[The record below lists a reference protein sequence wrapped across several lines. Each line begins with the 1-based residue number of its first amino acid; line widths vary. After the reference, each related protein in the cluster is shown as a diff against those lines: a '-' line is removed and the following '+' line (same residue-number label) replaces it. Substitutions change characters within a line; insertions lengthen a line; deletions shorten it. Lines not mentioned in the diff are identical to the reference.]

1 MISQVTLAGS
11 VAIIGVAIMYN
22 TGMFVLSRVPHRRAA
37 PVGRG
42 RLYVFM
48 LACLNEEK
56 VIATSLAR
64 ITALPGDSYVVLVV
78 DDASD
83 DATAQIVQEAD
94 SPKVMLYRRALP
106 NARRGKGA
114 ALNAGLRHLR
124 SSGML
129 ADYDPGNVI
138 ICVVDADGRLDSHVL
153 EEVNPHFDDP
163 ATGAVQVGVRMYNRK
178 QGLLPRLQDM
188 EFVVYGEIFQLARR
202 HIGSVGMGGNGQ
214 FMRLSALDS
223 LSGEAWSDCLTEDL
237 DLGVRLLA
245 HGWTNVH
252 CPTAAVH
259 QQAVL
264 TLGRLLRQ
272 RSRWFQGHMQAARL
286 VPLIL
291 RRIPAKPAADLLYHL
306 SSPVLLLLASLLPLS
321 FSIALIGTGI
331 ASAQAGHLL
340 LSPWWLPVFYG
351 LTFGIA
357 GSYAYVYRTREKEI
371 GLLPALLLGH
381 LYVIYGYIWFVS
393 GWWALGRTVRGRQ
406 TWLKTART

>member
-1 MISQVTLAGS
+1 VITQVTLVGS

-22 TGMFVLSRVPHRRAA
+22 TGMFALSRVPHRRAA
-37 PVGRG
+37 RQGRR

-56 VIATSLAR
+56 VITTSLAR
-64 ITALPGDSYVVLVV
+64 ITALPGDSYLVLVV

-83 DATAQIVQEAD
+83 DATAEIVNGID
-94 SPKVMLYRRALP
+94 RRNVILYRRTLP

-124 SSGML
+124 QSGMIS
-129 ADYDPGNVI
+129 DYDPHDVI

-153 EEVNPHFDDP
+153 DEVNPHFDDP
-163 ATGAVQVGVRMYNRK
+163 STGAVQIGVRMYNRG
-178 QGLLPRLQDM
+178 QGLLARLQDM

-202 HIGSVGMGGNGQ
+202 HVGSVGMGGNGQ

-223 LSGEAWSDCLTEDL
+223 LPGAAWSDCLTEDL

-245 HGWTNVH
+245 QGWTNMH

-291 RRIPAKPAADLLYHL
+291 RRVPAKAAADLLYHL

-321 FSIALIGTGI
+321 FITALIGAGV
-331 ASAQAGHLL
+331 ASARTGHPV

-351 LTFGIA
+351 LTFGVA
-357 GSYAYVYRTREKEI
+357 GSYAYVYRKREKEF
-371 GLLPALLLGH
+371 GVLQALLLGH

>member
-1 MISQVTLAGS
+1 MITQVALVGS
-11 VAIIGVAIMYN
+11 VAIIGLAITYN
-22 TGMFVLSRVPHRRAA
+22 TGMFTLSRLTHRQASRQEQE
-37 PVGRG
+37 
-42 RLYVFM
+42 RLYVFL

-56 VIATSLAR
+56 VIATSLQR
-64 ITALPGDSYVVLVV
+64 ITALPGDSYMVLVV

-83 DATAQIVQEAD
+83 DATAEIINAVD
-94 SPKVMLYRRALP
+94 CPKVILYRRTLP

-124 SSGML
+124 QSGMISG
-129 ADYDPGNVI
+129 YDPNDVI
-138 ICVVDADGRLDSHVL
+138 ICVVDADGRLDPHVL
-153 EEVNPHFDDP
+153 GEVNPHFDDP

-223 LSGEAWSDCLTEDL
+223 LSGDAWSDCLTEDL

-252 CPTAAVH
+252 CATAAVH

-264 TLGRLLRQ
+264 SLGRLLRQ

-291 RRIPAKPAADLLYHL
+291 RRVPARPAADLLYHL
-306 SSPVLLLLASLLPLS
+306 SSPVLLLLTSLLPPS
-321 FSIALIGTGI
+321 FALALIGTGVT
-331 ASAQAGHLL
+331 SAETGHLL

-357 GSYAYVYRTREKEI
+357 GTYAYVYRTREKEI
-371 GLLPALLLGH
+371 GVIRTLLLAH
-381 LYVIYGYIWFVS
+381 LYVIYGYIWFVA

>member
-1 MISQVTLAGS
+1 
-11 VAIIGVAIMYN
+11 MYN
-22 TGMFVLSRVPHRRAA
+22 TGMFALSRIPHRQASRQ
-37 PVGRG
+37 GRG
-42 RLYVFM
+42 RLYVFL

-56 VIATSLAR
+56 VIATSLER
-64 ITALPGDSYVVLVV
+64 ITALPGDSYMVLVV
-78 DDASD
+78 DDGSD
-83 DATAQIVQEAD
+83 DATAKIINEID
-94 SPKVMLYRRALP
+94 CPKVMLYRRTLP

-124 SSGML
+124 QSGMITGH
-129 ADYDPGNVI
+129 DPNDVI
-138 ICVVDADGRLDSHVL
+138 ICVVDADGRLDSHIL

-163 ATGAVQVGVRMYNRK
+163 TTGAVQVGVRMYNRK

-202 HIGSVGMGGNGQ
+202 HVGSVGMGGNGQ

-223 LSGEAWSDCLTEDL
+223 LSGDAWSDCLTEDL

-264 TLGRLLRQ
+264 SLGRLLRQ

-291 RRIPAKPAADLLYHL
+291 RRVPAKPAADLLYHL
-306 SSPVLLLLASLLPLS
+306 SSPVLLLLTSLLPLS
-321 FSIALIGTGI
+321 FALALIGTGV
-331 ASAQAGHLL
+331 ASSEAGRLL
-340 LSPWWLPVFYG
+340 VSPWWLPVFYG

-357 GSYAYVYRTREKEI
+357 SAYAYVYRKREKEI
-371 GLLPALLLGH
+371 GVIRALLLAH

-393 GWWALGRTVRGRQ
+393 GWWALGRTIRGRQ

>member
-1 MISQVTLAGS
+1 VIAQLTLGGS
-11 VAIIGVAIMYN
+11 IAIIALAIAYN
-22 TGMFVLSRVPHRRAA
+22 TGMFALSRLPHRR
-37 PVGRG
+37 GSGERRR

-56 VIATSLAR
+56 VIAASLER
-64 ITALPGDSYVVLVV
+64 ITALSGEYHVLVI

-83 DATAQIVQEAD
+83 DRTAEIVRNVR
-94 SPKVMLYRRALP
+94 SPRVELYQRVLP
-106 NARRGKGA
+106 DARRGKGA

-124 SSGML
+124 RS
-129 ADYDPGNVI
+129 AVVNNYDPQDVI
-138 ICVVDADGRLDSHVL
+138 ICVVDADGRLDAHVL
-153 EEVNPHFDDP
+153 EEVDPHFDDST
-163 ATGAVQVGVRMYNRK
+163 TGAVQVGVRMYNRK
-178 QGLLPRLQDM
+178 RGLLPLLQDM

-223 LSGEAWSDCLTEDL
+223 LPGSAWSDCLTEDL

-245 HGWTNVH
+245 AGWTNVH

-264 TLGRLLRQ
+264 SLGRLLRQ

-291 RRIPAKPAADLLYHL
+291 REVPARPAADLIYHL
-306 SSPVLLLLASLLPLS
+306 SSPVLLLLTSLLPVS
-321 FSIALIGTGI
+321 FLVALGGAAL
-331 ASAQAGHLL
+331 ASVQHGHVLI
-340 LSPWWLPVFYG
+340 SPWWLPWFYG

-357 GSYAYVYRTREKEI
+357 VAYAYVYRKREKEI
-371 GLLPALLLGH
+371 GVVAALLLGH
-381 LYVIYGYIWFVS
+381 VYVIYGYIWFVS
-393 GWWALGRTVRGRQ
+393 GWWALARTIRRKQG
-406 TWLKTART
+406 WLKTART